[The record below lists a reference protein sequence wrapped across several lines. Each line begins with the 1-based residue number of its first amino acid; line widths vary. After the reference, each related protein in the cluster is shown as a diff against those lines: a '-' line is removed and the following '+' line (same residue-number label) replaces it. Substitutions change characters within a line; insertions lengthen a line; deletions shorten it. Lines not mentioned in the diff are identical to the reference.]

1 MRYVTQEL
9 ESTGGK
15 YLSRSQEHE
24 EDGWK
29 ERDLTPEGCK
39 QNKEQETFLYLLFP
53 AEKIG
58 KIFDQK
64 KRCSGASQISHQLVR

>member
-1 MRYVTQEL
+1 MKKMDGKKGTQQQ
-9 ESTGGK
+9 K
-15 YLSRSQEHE
+15 
-24 EDGWK
+24 
-29 ERDLTPEGCK
+29 GCK
-39 QNKEQETFLYLLFP
+39 QNKEQEAFLYLLFP